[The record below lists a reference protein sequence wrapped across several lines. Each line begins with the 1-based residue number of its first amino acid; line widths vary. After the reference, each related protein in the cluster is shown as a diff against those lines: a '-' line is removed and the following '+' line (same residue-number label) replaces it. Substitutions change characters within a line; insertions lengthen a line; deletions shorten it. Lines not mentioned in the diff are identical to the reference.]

1 MPSRWDHLFEAK
13 PVPILDHL
21 LEEVARL
28 LAKDLSRWPPPV
40 QEIDLDVGGTFAP
53 LFLEPTPRP
62 SQAVFDEALRLSR
75 WELGREFDAYDDY
88 MRNKRYLERGLAPT
102 DRLPLLFLNRWLV
115 EQMLGLGESTEGRV
129 KRPMMIQILDK
140 VEAKL
145 RLVQPPPSGL
155 IL

>member
-1 MPSRWDHLFEAK
+1 MPSRWDYLFETK
-13 PVPILDHL
+13 PIPLMDHL
-21 LEEVARL
+21 LEEVAKL

-40 QEIDLDVGGTFAP
+40 QEIDLDIGGMFAP

-62 SQAVFDEALRLSR
+62 SQAVYDEALRLSR
-75 WELGREFDAYDDY
+75 WELAREFDAYDDY

-115 EQMLGLGESTEGRV
+115 EQMLGLGEATEGRV
-129 KRPMMIQILDK
+129 TRPLMRQILDK
-140 VEAKL
+140 LEARM